1 MNKMVMAVIP
11 RDEAERVLR
20 GLVAAG
26 YTATVSLSRGGVLR
40 QAQQMLFTA
49 VDAAN
54 LDEVLAIIRANC
66 REQVEID
73 IEEMDDETVEPAPV
87 TAEFGGA
94 VVFVW
99 DLEHFEVY

>member
-1 MNKMVMAVIP
+1 MNKMVMAVVP

-20 GLVAAG
+20 GLVSAG
-26 YTATVSLSRGGVLR
+26 YTATFSPSRGGVLR
-40 QAQQMLFTA
+40 QMQQMLFTA
-49 VDAAN
+49 VDEAN
-54 LDEVLAIIRANC
+54 LDEVLTIIRANC

-73 IEEMDDETVEPAPV
+73 IEETDDEPAEVAPV

-99 DLEHFEVY
+99 DLERFEVY